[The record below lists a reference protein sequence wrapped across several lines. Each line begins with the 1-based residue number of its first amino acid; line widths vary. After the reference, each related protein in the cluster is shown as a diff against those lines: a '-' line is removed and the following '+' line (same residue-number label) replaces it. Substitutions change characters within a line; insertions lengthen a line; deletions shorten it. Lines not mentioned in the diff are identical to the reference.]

1 MGKLIRS
8 HSTKTHETHKTSKQ
22 KLFVV
27 KNIKH
32 LRFDSLTLVLFCS
45 LQKIDGFLA
54 ILSIAGGNIS
64 PKSQKLPFSVTSAGD
79 DCLLLYYAS
88 IDLAGGSK
96 LNKFWGQKVKT
107 SQMNSDAQSS
117 KSQLR
122 IPMKGRIQLV
132 SPFSLFFLFYLF
144 CV

>member
-64 PKSQKLPFSVTSAGD
+64 PKSQKLPFSVTSVGD
-79 DCLLLYYAS
+79 DCFLLYYAS
-88 IDLAGGSK
+88 IDLSGGSLPSK
-96 LNKFWGQKVKT
+96 LWGQKLKT
-107 SQMNSDAQSS
+107 NQNKSDAQTIN
-117 KSQLR
+117 KRLR

-132 SPFSLFFLFYLF
+132 PTCLFAYFS
-144 CV
+144 